1 MFQNTKN
8 KQKHKENKLY
18 LLYKQFKHIKLEF
31 KIENTSMKIFKIF
44 KIFQMIHKDNHLHQQ
59 NN

>member
-1 MFQNTKN
+1 MSQNTKN
-8 KQKHKENKLY
+8 KQKHKENKWY

-31 KIENTSMKIFKIF
+31 KIQNTLM
-44 KIFQMIHKDNHLHQQ
+44 KIFQMIHKERHLHQQ

>member
-1 MFQNTKN
+1 MSKNTKN
-8 KQKHKENKLY
+8 KEIHKDNKLY

-31 KIENTSMKIFKIF
+31 KIQNTSMKIF
-44 KIFQMIHKDNHLHQQ
+44 KIFQMIHKDRHLHQQ